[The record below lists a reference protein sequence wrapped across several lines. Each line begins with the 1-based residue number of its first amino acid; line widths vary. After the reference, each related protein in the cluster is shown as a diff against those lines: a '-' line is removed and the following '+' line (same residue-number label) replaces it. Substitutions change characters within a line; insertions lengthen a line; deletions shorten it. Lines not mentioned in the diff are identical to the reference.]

1 RGHDDAA
8 SEGAPAGD
16 ERNLAEQRAQQ
27 RRLAGAVGSGDHEP
41 VSVAEREVERPEPER
56 AALHDGAL
64 EPHDDVA
71 ASVARRE
78 RELEAPRLERL
89 LHAFEPLERA
99 LRLAHLRLKGVGAA
113 AIGAAGPLREGR
125 ARPRLAAP
133 LAEQRLEVAPALLG
147 YLEAAVL
154 RLAGAPTRGFV
165 VAPAAR
171 PLAQPPA
178 SL

>member
-1 RGHDDAA
+1 
-8 SEGAPAGD
+8 
-16 ERNLAEQRAQQ
+16 
-27 RRLAGAVGSGDHEP
+27 
-41 VSVAEREVERPEPER
+41 

-133 LAEQRLEVAPALLG
+133 LAEQRLEVAPALPGLSRSG
-147 YLEAAVL
+147 GTAPRGRARARL
-154 RLAGAPTRGFV
+154 RSRSS
-165 VAPAAR
+165 R
-171 PLAQPPA
+171 P
-178 SL
+178 